1 MRAHSNTV
9 LAAFVGLSLLLA
21 VLLIRYVHG
30 PRVVGRAVGPGAVEM
45 VILQKCNWSG
55 EPFTTSFVYRK
66 PGGGWRWFYFNHQD
80 NFWVH
85 AGVQMDTNQHRAIFY
100 RNNAPAVTFDW
111 EAEVYTLHRRQTTST
126 NGEPLPARWQP

>member
-21 VLLIRYVHG
+21 ALLIRYVHG

-66 PGGGWRWFYFNHQD
+66 PGGR
-80 NFWVH
+80 
-85 AGVQMDTNQHRAIFY
+85 
-100 RNNAPAVTFDW
+100 
-111 EAEVYTLHRRQTTST
+111 
-126 NGEPLPARWQP
+126 